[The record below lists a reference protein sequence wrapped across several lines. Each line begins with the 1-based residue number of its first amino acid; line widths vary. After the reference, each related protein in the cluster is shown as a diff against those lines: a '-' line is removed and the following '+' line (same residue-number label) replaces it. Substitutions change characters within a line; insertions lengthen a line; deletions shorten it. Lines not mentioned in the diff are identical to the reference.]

1 MDFAFTPE
9 QEAVRDLARRILGD
23 RLTQPR
29 LRAVEA
35 EPDWF
40 DRDAWA
46 ELAKTN
52 LLGIA
57 LPETHGG
64 GGLGF
69 LELGLVL
76 EAVGWTAAPLPAWAT
91 LVCGA
96 LPIGRFGSRSQQ
108 EAWLPGV
115 ARGDV
120 VLGAGLVE
128 DGNDD
133 PLAPA
138 TTAKMDGAGWRLDG
152 TKHFVSAAHLA
163 ARLVV
168 PARTPDG
175 TGLFL
180 VDPTSRGVTLERQ
193 VVISG
198 EPQHTVTLAG
208 AAGEA
213 LGGGAAAVAWTWERA
228 VAGLCAF
235 QAGVVD
241 RALRMTAEYTS
252 KREQFNKPLAT
263 FQAVAQRAADAY
275 IDVEAIRW
283 TAWQAVWRLAEELPA
298 ADEVAIAKFWASD
311 AGHRIVYAA
320 THLHGGMGI
329 DLDYPLHRY
338 YLRAKHVELALGSAE
353 RHLLRLGAEMA
364 R

>member
-9 QEAVRDLARRILGD
+9 QEAVRDLARQILGD
-23 RLTQPR
+23 RLTHAR
-29 LRAVEA
+29 LKAVEA

-40 DRDAWA
+40 DRDVWA
-46 ELAKTN
+46 ELAKAN

-57 LPETHGG
+57 LPEAHGG

-69 LELGLVL
+69 VELGLLL

-91 LVCGA
+91 LVAGA
-96 LPIGRFGSRSQQ
+96 LPIARFGSAAQQ
-108 EAWLPGV
+108 AAWLPGV
-115 ARGDV
+115 AKGDV

-128 DGNDD
+128 EGNDD
-133 PLAPA
+133 PEAPL
-138 TTAKMDGAGWRLDG
+138 TTAKKDGAGFRLDG
-152 TKHFVSAAHLA
+152 TKHYVSAAHLA

-168 PARTPDG
+168 PAKTADG
-175 TGLFL
+175 AGLFL
-180 VDPTSRGVTLERQ
+180 VDPKGRSVTLERQ

-198 EPQHTVTLAG
+198 EPQYTVTLSG
-208 AAGEA
+208 AAGEP
-213 LGGGAAAVAWTWERA
+213 LGGGAAAVTWAWQRA
-228 VAGLCAF
+228 VSGLCLM
-235 QAGVVD
+235 QVGHVD

-283 TAWQAVWRLAEELPA
+283 TAWQAAWRLAEELSA
-298 ADEVAIAKFWASD
+298 ADEVAVAKFWASD

-338 YLRAKHVELALGSAE
+338 YLRAKHVELALGSAQ

>member
-9 QEAVRDLARRILGD
+9 QEALRDLARQILGD
-23 RLTQPR
+23 RLSHLR
-29 LRAVEA
+29 LKAVEA

-46 ELAKTN
+46 ELATAN
-52 LLGIA
+52 LLGVA
-57 LPETHGG
+57 LPERVGG

-69 LELGLVL
+69 VELALVL

-96 LPIGRFGSRSQQ
+96 LPIVRFGSAAQQ
-108 EAWLPGV
+108 AEWLPGV
-115 ARGDV
+115 ARGEV

-133 PLAPA
+133 PLAPR
-138 TTAKMDGAGWRLDG
+138 TTARRDGAGWRLDG

-163 ARLVV
+163 ARLVI
-168 PARTPDG
+168 AAKTADG
-175 TGLFL
+175 AGLFL
-180 VDPTSRGVTLERQ
+180 VDPKARGVALERQ

-198 EPQHTVTLAG
+198 EPQHTVTLTG
-208 AAGEA
+208 AAGEPLDGGTGA
-213 LGGGAAAVAWTWERA
+213 LAWTWERA
-228 VAGLCAF
+228 LAGLCSM
-235 QAGVVD
+235 QVGHVD

-283 TAWQAVWRLAEELPA
+283 TAWQAAWRLGEELPA
-298 ADEVAIAKFWASD
+298 SDEVAIAKFWASD
-311 AGHRIVYAA
+311 AGHRVVYAA

-338 YLRAKHVELALGSAE
+338 YLRAKHVELALGSAQ
-353 RHLLRLGAEMA
+353 RQLLRLGAELA